1 MARRPISER
10 ALRVRLQNLLKTLE
24 PKLAAAFKDSI
35 DDIRSTVVLRR
46 IVEALERRD
55 YELAISNLFID
66 DASFRFLD
74 RALTDA
80 FRDGGDFAASTIPQV
95 SDPSGGRV
103 VFRFNARSPR
113 AERWLSEHS
122 SQLITDI
129 TEDIRIAAR
138 QHLVAGMEA
147 GLNPR
152 TTALSLVG
160 RIDRATGRRVGGVL
174 GLTSAQERFVTN
186 ARAELMSGDPDLL
199 RNYLTR
205 ERRDRRF
212 DRHVMAAIREGRAL
226 ESATIERML
235 GRYSDRLLELRG
247 ETVARTE
254 SMTALNQ
261 SNIEAYQQ
269 AIDSGAIRRQD
280 VRKVW
285 IATNDGRTRDSHR
298 DIDRESV
305 GIDQPFSNGLM
316 YPGDPNGPASEVINC
331 RCTML
336 TRVDHLANLT

>member
-1 MARRPISER
+1 MLRARLT
-10 ALRVRLQNLLKTLE
+10 ALLTQLE
-24 PKLAAAFKDSI
+24 PKLAAAFYESI
-35 DDIRSTVVLRR
+35 EDIRSNASLRQ
-46 IVEALERRD
+46 IVEALERHD
-55 YELAISNLFID
+55 YEEAIRSLYID
-66 DASFRFLD
+66 DGAFNPLD
-74 RALTDA
+74 RAISDA
-80 FRDGGDFAASTIPQV
+80 FNDGGNYAASTISGPG
-95 SDPSGGRV
+95 GGRV
-103 VFRFNARSPR
+103 VFRFNVRSPR
-113 AERWLSEHS
+113 AERWLSAHS
-122 SQLITDI
+122 SGLITGI
-129 TEDIRIAAR
+129 TNDMRTAAR

-186 ARAELMSGDPDLL
+186 ARAELMSGDRALL

-212 DRHVMAAIREGRAL
+212 DRHVMAAIRDGRAL

-280 VRKVW
+280 VRKIWVST
-285 IATNDGRTRDSHR
+285 ADGRTRDSHR
-298 DIDRESV
+298 AMDRESV

-316 YPGDPNGPASEVINC
+316 YPGDTNGPASEVINC

-336 TRVDHLANLT
+336 TRVDHLANVV

>member
-1 MARRPISER
+1 MLRARLTVLLSE
-10 ALRVRLQNLLKTLE
+10 LE
-24 PKLAAAFKDSI
+24 PKLAAAFYESI
-35 DDIRSTVVLRR
+35 DDIRSNASLRH
-46 IVEALERRD
+46 IVEALERHD
-55 YELAISNLFID
+55 YEEAIRALYIEDGAFNP
-66 DASFRFLD
+66 LD
-74 RALTDA
+74 RAISDA
-80 FRDGGDFAASTIPQV
+80 FNDGGNFAASTISGPG
-95 SDPSGGRV
+95 GGRV

-113 AERWLSEHS
+113 AERWLSQHS
-122 SQLITDI
+122 SQLITGI
-129 TEDIRIAAR
+129 TEDMRIAAR

-174 GLTSAQERFVTN
+174 GLTSTQERFVSN
-186 ARAELMSGDPDLL
+186 ARAELMSGDPALL

-205 ERRDRRF
+205 KRRDRRF
-212 DRHVMAAIREGRAL
+212 DRQVMAAIREGRAL
-226 ESATIERML
+226 ESVTIERML

-254 SMTALNQ
+254 SMAALNQ
-261 SNIEAYQQ
+261 SNVEAYQQ

-280 VRKVW
+280 VRRVW
-285 IATNDGRTRDSHR
+285 VSTADGRTRDSHR
-298 DIDRESV
+298 EMDRESV

-336 TRVDHLANLT
+336 VRVDHLANLT